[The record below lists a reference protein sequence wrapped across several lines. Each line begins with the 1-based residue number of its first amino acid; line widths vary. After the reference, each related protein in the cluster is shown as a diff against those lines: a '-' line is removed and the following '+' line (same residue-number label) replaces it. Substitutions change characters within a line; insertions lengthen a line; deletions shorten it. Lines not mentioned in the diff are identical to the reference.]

1 MSVNVILPTPGI
13 GTKVALTSVPNSSRS
28 VNIVTSSSKQVT
40 STAIGQLQG
49 IDVTGV
55 EDGYTL
61 LYNAASGN
69 FEASPFAGSLGN
81 LDGGTF

>member
-1 MSVNVILPTPGI
+1 MTITVNVPSASVV
-13 GTKVALTSVPNSSRS
+13 TKVALSTTANSSRS
-28 VNIVTSSSKQVT
+28 LNIITSNSKQVT

-49 IDVTGV
+49 VDTSGV
-55 EDGYTL
+55 ADGYTL

-69 FEASPFAGSLGN
+69 WEASPFAASLGN